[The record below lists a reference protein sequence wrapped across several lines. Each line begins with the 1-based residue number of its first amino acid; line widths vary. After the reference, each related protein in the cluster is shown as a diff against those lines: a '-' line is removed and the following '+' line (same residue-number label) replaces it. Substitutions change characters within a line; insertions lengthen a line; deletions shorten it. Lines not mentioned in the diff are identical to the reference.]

1 MHSEAASHAKRA
13 ILSKKGNFLYK
24 FVKKWG
30 HVLLVPPGSYV
41 HEGSSLT
48 HLLLLYGMF
57 LQNVLDKVD
66 TWLAFA

>member
-1 MHSEAASHAKRA
+1 MHSEAVSHSKRA
-13 ILSKKGNFLYK
+13 IFTLKWNFSYK

-48 HLLLLYGMF
+48 HLLLLYYMF
-57 LQNVLDKVD
+57 LQNVLDKID
-66 TWLAFA
+66 TWLSFA